1 MRASQNWHRAVLG
14 RSAPQGNEEK
24 VTTLLPFAASK
35 RDIRDDKE
43 IEDLVVRGRTRIWLH
58 VHQTRSGGEKKL
70 RPGPVHGQVQLAF
83 LSCWRLG

>member
-1 MRASQNWHRAVLG
+1 LSGGPTIAAAECEESDADNMRASQNWHRAVLG

-43 IEDLVVRGRTRIWLH
+43 IEH
-58 VHQTRSGGEKKL
+58 
-70 RPGPVHGQVQLAF
+70 
-83 LSCWRLG
+83 LS